1 MFLMT
6 CMAGAQRSWR
16 ACWPGGSREPSRVS
30 GLWLLGQGILKGS
43 GERAGSVVKSYGQE
57 LGPRWC
63 GASTL
68 QIIVSNLIPK

>member
-1 MFLMT
+1 MHKG
-6 CMAGAQRSWR
+6 AG
-16 ACWPGGSREPSRVS
+16 EPAGQVGAGSRVS

>member
-1 MFLMT
+1 M
-6 CMAGAQRSWR
+6 
-16 ACWPGGSREPSRVS
+16 S

-63 GASTL
+63 GASML